1 MLKNILC
8 ICPYLVKLKLKHA
21 VILLIHI
28 TFYTPT
34 IYFMKLNLL
43 LFFMLPF
50 IAFAQQPANNI
61 EKLRI
66 QGYNLRF
73 TDTARSIAFQQ
84 KALQIAKLQNNRQAT
99 VISYA
104 TLSFTY
110 RKFAQ
115 IALCQLYADSA
126 FVLAEKIQDTRS
138 LGYANMA
145 AGLIKSYLD
154 DAGAAA
160 LLINAYSLFK
170 TINDNS
176 NVTKVAAELS
186 YLFGNNDI
194 IKKEKYALIAIEA
207 ATQTNDPEY
216 ILYGRLAYGSL
227 LISKKRKDKE
237 LAADTAINYF
247 KNTIILLEHDSAAI
261 STKSNLATAYLNL
274 AVLYSENEFPHSEPL
289 FLNLLDKA
297 QRIAQQYN
305 IKVIYRNSLGLK
317 GEYFLAKDDFLKAEN
332 LFKEGIAYQ
341 NSLPFADNATM
352 ATFYA
357 SLKNVAAK
365 QKNFLTYYQYDTLF
379 VKYNNRSL
387 NEASIKS
394 LQNADARFESVK
406 KADKILWLE
415 NENKLQNTNKWLG
428 YGIAILLF
436 IGLLFGFRSYYFR
449 QRYYLQSEAAA
460 QQKQVATQLQL
471 QLKEQQAVEA
481 LMQKIS
487 MERRLL
493 QSQMDPHFVFNALGN
508 IQSFVLQNDTQNA
521 VSYLA
526 TFSKLMRQVLS
537 QSKSQSIPI
546 ADEISTLTN
555 YIELQKLRLN
565 HNFIYSIMADNMLD
579 VQSRIP
585 PMLVQPFIENAIE
598 HGLKPLNN
606 KQGKLHVFFKD
617 DEVNNCL
624 VCTVTDNGVGYGALK
639 QPQPNIDTKHQSLA
653 TAITLERM
661 QQMEKENAFAG
672 FAIQEL
678 KDEDGIACGTEV
690 IINIPYYK
698 P

>member
-1 MLKNILC
+1 MK
-8 ICPYLVKLKLKHA
+8 
-21 VILLIHI
+21 
-28 TFYTPT
+28 
-34 IYFMKLNLL
+34 IYFLVFFLIPFTLL
-43 LFFMLPF
+43 
-50 IAFAQQPANNI
+50 AQQPITNI
-61 EKLRI
+61 DILRS
-66 QGYNLRF
+66 QGYDLRF
-73 TDTARSIAFQQ
+73 TDTAQSIALQQ
-84 KALQIAKLQNNRQAT
+84 KALRLAMVQNNQQAT

-104 TLSFTY
+104 TLSLTY
-110 RKFAQ
+110 RKFAN

-126 FVLAEKIQDTRS
+126 FVLAEKTQDTRS

-145 AGLIKSYLD
+145 IGQLKSYLD
-154 DAGAAA
+154 DTGAAA
-160 LLINAYSLFK
+160 LLINAYSLF
-170 TINDNS
+170 NS
-176 NVTKVAAELS
+176 LSDYNNITRVTAELS

-194 IKKEKYALIAIEA
+194 TKKEKYALIAIHA
-207 ATQTNDPEY
+207 ALQTNNPEY
-216 ILYGRLAYGSL
+216 ILTGRLSYGSL
-227 LISKKRKDKE
+227 LISKKRKDSK

-247 KNTIILLEHDSAAI
+247 ENTIALLEKNDAAI
-261 STKSNLATAYLNL
+261 STKSNLGTAYLNL
-274 AVLYSENEFPHSEPL
+274 AVLYSEYYFPQSEPL
-289 FLNLLDKA
+289 FLDLLNKA
-297 QRIAQQYN
+297 QLIAQQYN

-317 GEYFLAKDDFLKAEN
+317 GEYFLAKGDFLMAEN
-332 LFKEGIAYQ
+332 LFKKGIAYQ
-341 NSLPFADNATM
+341 NSLPFADNATL

-357 SLKNVAAK
+357 SLKNVAVK
-365 QKNFLTYYQYDTLF
+365 QKNFLAYYQYDTSF

-387 NEASIKS
+387 NEANIKS
-394 LQNADARFESVK
+394 LQNADARFESLK